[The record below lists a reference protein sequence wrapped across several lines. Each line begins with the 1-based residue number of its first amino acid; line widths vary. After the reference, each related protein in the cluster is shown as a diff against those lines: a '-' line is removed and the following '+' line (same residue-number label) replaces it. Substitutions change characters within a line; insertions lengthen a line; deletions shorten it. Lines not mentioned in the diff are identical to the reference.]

1 MQKRKEESGDEGKG
15 KEEGRERRKEGREA
29 RIGKAM
35 REKTV
40 FQ

>member
-1 MQKRKEESGDEGKG
+1 MKAKEKRKVEREGS
-15 KEEGRERRKEGREA
+15 RGREA